1 MNRVRVTNVLRNGA
15 DGLEIPVKSPVFWEL
30 ECVGEVVSFG
40 RKETNTVVVID
51 LWNQEVIQGLETRR
65 YRGLSVCI
73 QDARMEYGKHHHT
86 QRKWFASRV

>member
-51 LWNQEVIQGLETRR
+51 LWNQEVIQGLKTRR
-65 YRGLSVCI
+65 YQSIDVFLWI
-73 QDARMEYGKHHHT
+73 DRM
-86 QRKWFASRV
+86 FIRVR